1 MTGVIFTKIHA
12 RLPTGTCFLGTD
24 TPGGVS
30 SVRHQILWITLLH
43 MWTFKDY
50 PQKVA
55 PFLQDFIDGKICAKK
70 ILPFWLV
77 KFCFCHVL
85 TVLEICGCTS

>member
-43 MWTFKDY
+43 TRAFKDY
-50 PQKVA
+50 PPDNA
-55 PFLQDFIDGKICAKK
+55 RFSAHFIDGK
-70 ILPFWLV
+70 L
-77 KFCFCHVL
+77 
-85 TVLEICGCTS
+85 